1 MPRRSYYSRRRNKY
15 HAIKKSVDGIV
26 FDSVKEA
33 NRYMELQ
40 EMLRVGKIKDLRR
53 QVKYLLIPVQRAP
66 STVGKR
72 GGVKVGAVIERECSY
87 IADFVYTVTDTGQV
101 IVEDTKGMRTKDY
114 VIKRKLMLFVYG
126 IKVKEI

>member
-40 EMLRVGKIKDLRR
+40 EMLRAGKIKDLRR
-53 QVKYLLIPVQRAP
+53 QVKYLLIPA
-66 STVGKR
+66 
-72 GGVKVGAVIERECSY
+72 
-87 IADFVYTVTDTGQV
+87 
-101 IVEDTKGMRTKDY
+101 
-114 VIKRKLMLFVYG
+114 
-126 IKVKEI
+126 